1 VAKSEFESKAEQL
14 RSQIEDLRSSLDDLL
29 NSYNK
34 LLPAGAALISSLPSS
49 MKQMAQQ
56 AGAEAE
62 NVGEN
67 LTPGGFSWWVPVAVV
82 GAIGIGA
89 WLYNTLMSGSQ
100 SNAPSGSESSTQF
113 GSQSGMRSGSQPS
126 GSEPHPPP
134 TSFTNYQAG
143 NQPPFTSTESPFNE
157 PRSER

>member
-1 VAKSEFESKAEQL
+1 VAKSDFERKAEQF

-29 NSYNK
+29 NNYNK
-34 LLPAGAALISSLPSS
+34 LLPAGAALVASLPGP

-56 AGAEAE
+56 AGEEAE

-89 WLYNTLMSGSQ
+89 WLYNTMMSGSQ
-100 SNAPSGSESSTQF
+100 SNTPSGSESSSQF
-113 GSQSGMRSGSQPS
+113 GSQSSMRSGSQPS
-126 GSEPHPPP
+126 GSEPHAPPSP
-134 TSFTNYQAG
+134 FTNYQAG
-143 NQPPFTSTESPFNE
+143 NQPPFTSTESPHNE